1 MVDLTKSADVV
12 IIGGGVMGASTA
24 YHLALKGCKNIVL
37 LERNPFFGQEAT
49 GKCAG
54 GIRYQF
60 ATEINIRLSLL
71 SLPMLDR
78 FEEEMGQ
85 AIDVRHCGYLFLLTR
100 EKDIQAFEA
109 NVVLQHRLGV
119 MTEWLSGDSV
129 RSRLPL
135 MCLEDVLA
143 ATWHPKDGLADP
155 SGVVQ
160 GYITGA
166 RRLGAKCLTDI
177 EATGILI
184 ENGRIC
190 GVKTPK
196 GEVSTPILV
205 NAAGPWAS
213 RIGEMVGIQFPVV
226 PLRRQIAVTT
236 PIPGLPLDFPF
247 VIDFAKNL
255 YFHREGPG
263 ILTGMSNLD
272 EPPSFTQQVD
282 REWELVHFDAAMA
295 RMPILE
301 HAGIISRWAGLYEVS
316 PDAHPI
322 LGKVPEIEGL
332 YAIVGFSG
340 HGFMHGPA
348 CGLLLSEEILDGKA
362 HTLDVTSLR
371 LSRFRECK
379 PILEYNVV

>member
-1 MVDLTKSADVV
+1 MALPKSADVV

-24 YHLALKGCKNIVL
+24 YHLALKGSKNVLL
-37 LERNPFFGQEAT
+37 LERSSLFGQEAT

-78 FEEEMGQ
+78 FEEELGQ
-85 AIDVRHCGYLFLLTR
+85 AIDVRHCGYLFLLTQ
-100 EKDIQAFEA
+100 EKDIHAFEA

-135 MCLEDVLA
+135 MRLEDVLA

-160 GYITGA
+160 GYVAGA

-177 EATGILI
+177 EVTGILM
-184 ENGRIC
+184 ENGRIL
-190 GVKTPK
+190 GVKTPE

-213 RIGEMVGIQFPVV
+213 RIGEMAGVEIPVV

-236 PIPGLPLDFPF
+236 PIPGLPPDFPF

-263 ILTGMSNLD
+263 ILTGMSNLG
-272 EPPSFTQQVD
+272 EPPSFNQRVD

-295 RMPILE
+295 RMPILQ
-301 HAGIISRWAGLYEVS
+301 HAGISSRWAGLYEVS

-348 CGLLLSEEILDGKA
+348 CGLLLSEEILEGKA

-371 LSRFRECK
+371 FGRFREGK

>member
-1 MVDLTKSADVV
+1 
-12 IIGGGVMGASTA
+12 
-24 YHLALKGCKNIVL
+24 
-37 LERNPFFGQEAT
+37 
-49 GKCAG
+49 
-54 GIRYQF
+54 
-60 ATEINIRLSLL
+60 
-71 SLPMLDR
+71 MLGR
-78 FEEEMGQ
+78 FEEELGQ
-85 AIDVRHCGYLFLLTR
+85 AIDVRHCGYLFLLTQ

-119 MTEWLSGDSV
+119 MTEWLSGDTV

-135 MCLEDVLA
+135 VRLEDVLA
-143 ATWHPKDGLADP
+143 ATWCPEDGLADP

-166 RRLGAKCLTDI
+166 KRLGAKCLTDI
-177 EATGILI
+177 EVTGVLI
-184 ENGRIC
+184 ENGRIRS
-190 GVKTPK
+190 VKTPG

-213 RIGEMVGIQFPVV
+213 RVGEMVEVEIPVV

-263 ILTGMSNLD
+263 ILTGMSNLG
-272 EPPSFTQQVD
+272 ESPSFNQQVD
-282 REWELVHFDAAMA
+282 REWELVHFDAAMT
-295 RMPILE
+295 RMPILQD
-301 HAGIISRWAGLYEVS
+301 AGISSRWAGLYEVS

-332 YAIVGFSG
+332 YAIIGFSG
-340 HGFMHGPA
+340 HGFMHAPA

-371 LSRFRECK
+371 FGRFAEGK